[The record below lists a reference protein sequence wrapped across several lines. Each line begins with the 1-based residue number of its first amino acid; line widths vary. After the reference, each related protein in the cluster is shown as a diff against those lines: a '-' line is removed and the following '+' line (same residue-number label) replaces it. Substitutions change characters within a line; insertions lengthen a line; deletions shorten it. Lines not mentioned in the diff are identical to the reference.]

1 MRKQLFAALTAA
13 VLFCG
18 AWTVPAAA
26 KTKYRKGDVNRDGDV
41 AVDDA
46 QLALKEYVYYGVAG
60 KEHVLD
66 EEQRQLADIDG
77 DGSFSHDGEPEVT
90 AADAAY
96 ILAFYTN
103 WLANPAQRSTDI
115 EEWIRARFRGYAA
128 R

>member
-1 MRKQLFAALTAA
+1 MRKQMFAALTAA

-18 AWTVPAAA
+18 ALTVPAAA

-66 EEQRQLADIDG
+66 AEQRQLAEI
-77 DGSFSHDGEPEVT
+77 DGEPEITVT
-90 AADAAY
+90 DAAY

-103 WLANPAQRSTDI
+103 WLAEPAMRSTDI
-115 EEWIRARFRGYAA
+115 EEWIRARFRSYAA
-128 R
+128 K